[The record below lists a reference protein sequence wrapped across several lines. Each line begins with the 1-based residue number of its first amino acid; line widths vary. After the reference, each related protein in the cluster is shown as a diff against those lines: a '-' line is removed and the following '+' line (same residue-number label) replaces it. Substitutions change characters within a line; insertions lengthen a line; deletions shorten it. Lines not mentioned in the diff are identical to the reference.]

1 MDVPIT
7 KSSLTRPQ
15 TQLVELLQTVNFGRI
30 EGLLISGGQPDFR
43 REPRIIWR
51 LKVGG
56 ENETRPEAAMRDF
69 RLKDQV
75 VELFRLIAQLEGGH
89 SISIEVRHGLPFT
102 VEAERCQEPT
112 GEHPRG

>member
-1 MDVPIT
+1 
-7 KSSLTRPQ
+7 
-15 TQLVELLQTVNFGRI
+15 
-30 EGLLISGGQPDFR
+30 
-43 REPRIIWR
+43 
-51 LKVGG
+51 
-56 ENETRPEAAMRDF
+56 MRDF